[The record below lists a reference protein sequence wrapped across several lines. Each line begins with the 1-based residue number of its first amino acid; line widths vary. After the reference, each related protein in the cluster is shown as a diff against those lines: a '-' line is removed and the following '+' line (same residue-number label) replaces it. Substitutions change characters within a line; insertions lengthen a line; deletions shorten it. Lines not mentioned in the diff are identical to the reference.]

1 MAIIDTVMPDAARG
15 KVAQIYRQ
23 CEQKLGHVPNGIKI
37 YSGSPFLLAQ
47 QWDLIGYYMSHPSL
61 SFPLL
66 ALIRLLVSQENDC
79 TYCVDLNSVMLM
91 DMAGLTEEYLVTLRA
106 DPESAPIS
114 DKEKRM
120 LRFVLSAVKNPKQV
134 SRSDIETLRDAGWS
148 DSDILDGLG
157 HGARMAASGIIFNA
171 LKIEN
176 DF

>member
-1 MAIIDTVMPDAARG
+1 MAIIDTVTPQDASG

-23 CEQKLGHVPNGIKI
+23 CEQKLGRVPNALKL

-66 ALIRLLVSQENDC
+66 ALIRLLVSQDGQCE
-79 TYCVDLNSVMLM
+79 YCISLNSAMLVEV
-91 DMAGLTEEYLVTLRA
+91 AGFSEEQILTLRN
-106 DPESAPIS
+106 DPASAPIS
-114 DKEKRM
+114 SKERGM
-120 LRFVLSAVKNPKQV
+120 LLFVLGAIKNPKQV
-134 SRSDIETLRDAGWS
+134 SPNDIETLHGLGWS
-148 DSDILDGLG
+148 DSEILEALG
-157 HGARMAASGIIFNA
+157 HGARMAASDIIFNA